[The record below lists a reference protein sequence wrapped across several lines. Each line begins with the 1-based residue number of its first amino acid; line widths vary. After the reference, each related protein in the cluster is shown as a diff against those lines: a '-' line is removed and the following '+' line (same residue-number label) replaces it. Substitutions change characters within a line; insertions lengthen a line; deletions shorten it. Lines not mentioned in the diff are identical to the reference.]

1 MIVTFEHSGQ
11 IVEAEVTEI
20 LDDGA
25 TVAIEIIESDWTES
39 RTGWEIPTADLR
51 PRCECG
57 NPLRLCHPD
66 A

>member
-1 MIVTFEHSGQ
+1 MTVTFTHENDTF
-11 IVEAEVTEI
+11 EAEVLEI

-25 TVAIEIIESDWTES
+25 TVSIEITDSAWTGRREN
-39 RTGWEIPTADLR
+39 WEIDTADLR

-57 NPLRLCHPD
+57 NPFRLCHPD